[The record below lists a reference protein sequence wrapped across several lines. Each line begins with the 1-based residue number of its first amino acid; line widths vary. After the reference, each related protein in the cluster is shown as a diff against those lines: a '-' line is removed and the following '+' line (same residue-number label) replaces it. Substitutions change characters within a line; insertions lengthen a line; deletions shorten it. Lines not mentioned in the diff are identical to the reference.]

1 MHTLEQLR
9 AGELCGARHLK
20 LSENLVEFPPEILSL
35 KETLEVL
42 DLTGNQLSTLPDE
55 LAGFSKLRIIF
66 CSENRFT
73 ELPEVLGR
81 CPALTMVGF
90 KANQIATVSAKSLP
104 AGLRWLILTD
114 NAVEQLPEELG
125 QCDALQKLMLAGN
138 RLRELPESLANCR
151 NLELLRI
158 AANRIEHFPE
168 WLLSLP
174 RLAWLAYSGNPF
186 SEGEEARAIDD
197 AHVALLA
204 WDTLV
209 LGELLGQGASGVI
222 HRATIVGDVIGDV
235 ADANASA
242 DHASQAGDA
251 AEASQVAVKLFKGAV
266 TSDGLP
272 RCEMAASLAA
282 GTHPNLIK
290 VMGKVADHP
299 SGIPALVM
307 ELIDPAFANLA
318 GPPSLDSCTRD
329 VYPEGLRLSVP
340 DALAMAHG
348 IASVAGHLH
357 RAGIMHGDL
366 YGHNILFAR
375 RPDAPAHALLGDF
388 GAASLYERNN
398 DDRSNRERALGLER
412 LEVRAFGCLLEEL
425 LAHCDAQCS
434 PLDGLHQLKA
444 ACLSEVPADRPD
456 FAYIDRQLAAVRATL
471 S

>member
-20 LSENLVEFPPEILSL
+20 LSENLTEFPTEILSL

-55 LAGFSKLRIIF
+55 LAGFGKLRIIF

-90 KANQIATVSAKSLP
+90 KANQIATVSAKALP

-114 NAVEQLPEELG
+114 NAIERLPDELG

-138 RLRELPESLANCR
+138 RLRGLPASLANCR

-158 AANRIEHFPE
+158 AANRIERFPE

-174 RLAWLAYSGNPF
+174 RLSWLACSGNPF
-186 SEGEEARAIDD
+186 SEGEETRAIDD
-197 AHVALLA
+197 AHVAPLA
-204 WDTLV
+204 WETLA

-222 HRATIVGDVIGDV
+222 HRATLVANPADEVTQASDRGDG
-235 ADANASA
+235 N
-242 DHASQAGDA
+242 
-251 AEASQVAVKLFKGAV
+251 QVAVKLFKGAV

-290 VMGKVADHP
+290 VIGKVADHP

-329 VYPEGLRLSVP
+329 VYPEGLHLSVP

-375 RPDAPAHALLGDF
+375 GSDAPARALLGDF
-388 GAASLYERNN
+388 GAASLYER
-398 DDRSNRERALGLER
+398 SNRERAVGLER

-425 LAHCDAQCS
+425 LAHCDTQDS
-434 PLDGLHQLKA
+434 PLDGVHQLKA
-444 ACLSEVPADRPD
+444 ACLSELPADRPD
-456 FAYIDRQLAAVRATL
+456 FAYIERQLAAARTSL

>member
-20 LSENLVEFPPEILSL
+20 LCENLTEFPCEILSL

-42 DLTGNQLSTLPDE
+42 DLTGNQLSALPDE
-55 LAGFSKLRIIF
+55 LAGFGKLRIIF
-66 CSENRFT
+66 CSENCFT

-90 KANQIATVSAKSLP
+90 KANRIVTISAKALP

-114 NAVEQLPEELG
+114 NAVEQLPDELG

-138 RLRELPESLANCR
+138 RLRELPASLANCR
-151 NLELLRI
+151 KLELLRI
-158 AANRIEHFPE
+158 AANRIERFPE

-174 RLAWLAYSGNPF
+174 RLSWLAYSGNPF
-186 SEGEEARAIDD
+186 SEGAEARAIDD
-197 AHVALLA
+197 AHVAPLA
-204 WDTLV
+204 WETLA

-222 HRATIVGDVIGDV
+222 HRATLVGNTADEVTQASGRGD
-235 ADANASA
+235 D
-242 DHASQAGDA
+242 
-251 AEASQVAVKLFKGAV
+251 SQVAVKLFKGAV

-290 VMGKVADHP
+290 VIGKVADHP

-318 GPPSLDSCTRD
+318 EPPSLDSCTRD
-329 VYPEGLRLSVP
+329 VYPEVLHLSVP

-375 RPDAPAHALLGDF
+375 GSDAPARALLGDF
-388 GAASLYERNN
+388 GAASLY
-398 DDRSNRERALGLER
+398 DRCDRERAMGLER

-425 LAHCDAQCS
+425 LAHCDTQDS

-444 ACLSEVPADRPD
+444 ACLSELPADRPD
-456 FAYIDRQLAAVRATL
+456 FAYIERQLAATRATL

>member
-20 LSENLVEFPPEILSL
+20 LSENLTEFPSEILSL

-55 LAGFSKLRIIF
+55 LAGFGKLRIIF

-90 KANQIATVSAKSLP
+90 KANRIATVSARALP

-114 NAVEQLPEELG
+114 NAIEQLPDELG

-138 RLRELPESLANCR
+138 RLRELPASLANCR

-158 AANRIEHFPE
+158 AANRIERFPE

-174 RLAWLAYSGNPF
+174 RLSWLAYSGNPF
-186 SEGEEARAIDD
+186 SEGEEARAIND
-197 AHVALLA
+197 AHVAPLA
-204 WDTLV
+204 WETLA

-222 HRATIVGDVIGDV
+222 HRATLVGNT
-235 ADANASA
+235 ADEVTQASGRT
-242 DHASQAGDA
+242 D
-251 AEASQVAVKLFKGAV
+251 ASQVAVKLFKGAV

-282 GTHPNLIK
+282 GTHPNLIT
-290 VMGKVADHP
+290 VIGKVVDHP

-329 VYPEGLRLSVP
+329 VYPEGLHLSVP

-375 RPDAPAHALLGDF
+375 GSDTPARALLGDF
-388 GAASLYERNN
+388 GAASLY
-398 DDRSNRERALGLER
+398 DRCDRERAVGLER
-412 LEVRAFGCLLEEL
+412 LEVRAFGYLLEEL
-425 LAHCDAQCS
+425 LAHCDTQDS
-434 PLDGLHQLKA
+434 PLDRLHQLKA
-444 ACLSEVPADRPD
+444 ACLSELPADRPD
-456 FAYIDRQLAAVRATL
+456 FAYIERQLAAARATL

>member
-20 LSENLVEFPPEILSL
+20 LFENLTEFPTEILSL

-55 LAGFSKLRIIF
+55 LAGFGKLRIIF

-90 KANQIATVSAKSLP
+90 KANQIATVSAKALP

-114 NAVEQLPEELG
+114 NAIERLPDELG

-138 RLRELPESLANCR
+138 RLRELPASLANCR

-158 AANRIEHFPE
+158 AANRIERFPE

-174 RLAWLAYSGNPF
+174 RLSWLAYSGNPF
-186 SEGEEARAIDD
+186 SEGAEARAIDD
-197 AHVALLA
+197 AHVEPLSWETLA
-204 WDTLV
+204 

-222 HRATIVGDVIGDV
+222 HRATLVGNPADEVTQASDRGD
-235 ADANASA
+235 
-242 DHASQAGDA
+242 GC
-251 AEASQVAVKLFKGAV
+251 QVAVKLFKGAV

-290 VMGKVADHP
+290 VIGKVADHP
-299 SGIPALVM
+299 SGITALVM

-329 VYPEGLRLSVP
+329 VYPEGLHLSVP

-375 RPDAPAHALLGDF
+375 GSDAPARALLGDF
-388 GAASLYERNN
+388 GAASLY
-398 DDRSNRERALGLER
+398 DRCDRERALGLER

-425 LAHCDAQCS
+425 LAHCDTQGS
-434 PLDGLHQLKA
+434 QLDGLHQLKA
-444 ACLSEVPADRPD
+444 ACLSELPAERPD
-456 FAYIDRQLAAVRATL
+456 FAYIERQLAAARATL

>member
-20 LSENLVEFPPEILSL
+20 LSENLTEFPTEILSL

-55 LAGFSKLRIIF
+55 LAGFGKLRIIF

-90 KANQIATVSAKSLP
+90 KANRIATVSAKALP

-114 NAVEQLPEELG
+114 NAIEHLPDELG

-138 RLRELPESLANCR
+138 RLRELPASLANCR
-151 NLELLRI
+151 RLELLRI
-158 AANRIEHFPE
+158 AANRIERFPE

-174 RLAWLAYSGNPF
+174 RLSWLAYSGNPF
-186 SEGEEARAIDD
+186 SEGAEARAIDD
-197 AHVALLA
+197 AHVEPLA
-204 WDTLV
+204 WETLAQ
-209 LGELLGQGASGVI
+209 GELLGQGASGVI
-222 HRATIVGDVIGDV
+222 HRATLVGNP
-235 ADANASA
+235 ADAVTQAS
-242 DHASQAGDA
+242 DRGDGN
-251 AEASQVAVKLFKGAV
+251 QVAVKLFKGAV

-329 VYPEGLRLSVP
+329 VYPEGLHLNVP
-340 DALAMAHG
+340 DALAMAYG

-375 RPDAPAHALLGDF
+375 SSDAPARALLGDF
-388 GAASLYERNN
+388 GAASLYER
-398 DDRSNRERALGLER
+398 SNRERAVGLER

-425 LAHCDAQCS
+425 LAHCDTQDS

-444 ACLSEVPADRPD
+444 ACLSELPAERPD
-456 FAYIDRQLAAVRATL
+456 FAYIERQLAAARATL

>member
-20 LSENLVEFPPEILSL
+20 LSENLTEFPSEILSL

-42 DLTGNQLSTLPDE
+42 DLTGNQLSALPDE
-55 LAGFSKLRIIF
+55 LAGFGKLRIIF

-90 KANQIATVSAKSLP
+90 KANRIATVSAKALP

-114 NAVEQLPEELG
+114 NAIERLPDELG

-138 RLRELPESLANCR
+138 CLRELPASLANCR

-158 AANRIEHFPE
+158 AANRIERFPE
-168 WLLSLP
+168 WLLALP
-174 RLAWLAYSGNPF
+174 RLSWLAYSGNPF
-186 SEGEEARAIDD
+186 SEGEEARAIND
-197 AHVALLA
+197 AHVTPIAWETLA
-204 WDTLV
+204 

-222 HRATIVGDVIGDV
+222 HRATLVGNTADEVTQASGRGD
-235 ADANASA
+235 
-242 DHASQAGDA
+242 G
-251 AEASQVAVKLFKGAV
+251 SQVAVKLFKGAV

-290 VMGKVADHP
+290 VIGKVADHP

-329 VYPEGLRLSVP
+329 VYPEGLHLSVP

-375 RPDAPAHALLGDF
+375 GSDAPARALLGDF
-388 GAASLYERNN
+388 GAASLYERS
-398 DDRSNRERALGLER
+398 DRERAVGLER

-425 LAHCDAQCS
+425 LAHCDTQDS

-444 ACLSEVPADRPD
+444 ACLSELPAERPD
-456 FAYIDRQLAAVRATL
+456 FAYIERQLAAARATL

>member
-20 LSENLVEFPPEILSL
+20 LSENLTEFPLEILSL

-42 DLTGNQLSTLPDE
+42 DLTGNQLNSLPDE
-55 LAGFSKLRIIF
+55 LAGFGKLRIIF

-90 KANQIATVSAKSLP
+90 KANQIATVSAKALP

-114 NAVEQLPEELG
+114 NAIEHLPDELG

-138 RLRELPESLANCR
+138 RLRELPASLANCR

-158 AANRIEHFPE
+158 AANRIECFPG
-168 WLLSLP
+168 WLLALP
-174 RLAWLAYSGNPF
+174 RLSWLAYSGNPF
-186 SEGEEARAIDD
+186 SEGVEARAIDD
-197 AHVALLA
+197 VHVELLA
-204 WDTLV
+204 WETLA

-222 HRATIVGDVIGDV
+222 HRATLVANPADEVTQASDRGD
-235 ADANASA
+235 
-242 DHASQAGDA
+242 
-251 AEASQVAVKLFKGAV
+251 ASQVAVKLFKGAV

-307 ELIDPAFANLA
+307 ALIDPAFANLA

-329 VYPEGLRLSVP
+329 VYPEDLRLCVT

-348 IASVAGHLH
+348 IASVACHLH

-375 RPDAPAHALLGDF
+375 GSDTPARALLGDF
-388 GAASLYERNN
+388 GAASLYER
-398 DDRSNRERALGLER
+398 SNRERAVGLER

-425 LAHCDAQCS
+425 LAHCDTQGS
-434 PLDGLHQLKA
+434 QLDGLHQLKA
-444 ACLSEVPADRPD
+444 ACLSELPAERPD
-456 FAYIDRQLAAVRATL
+456 FAYIERQLAAARATL

>member
-20 LSENLVEFPPEILSL
+20 LSENLTEFPSEILSL

-55 LAGFSKLRIIF
+55 LAGFGKLRIIF

-90 KANQIATVSAKSLP
+90 KANRIVTVSARALP

-114 NAVEQLPEELG
+114 NAVEQLPDELG

-138 RLRELPESLANCR
+138 RLRELPASLANCR
-151 NLELLRI
+151 KLELLRI
-158 AANRIEHFPE
+158 AANRIERFPE

-174 RLAWLAYSGNPF
+174 RLSWLAYSGNPF
-186 SEGEEARAIDD
+186 SEGAEARAIDD
-197 AHVALLA
+197 AHVAPIAWGTLA
-204 WDTLV
+204 

-222 HRATIVGDVIGDV
+222 HRATLVGNP
-235 ADANASA
+235 ADAVTQASGR
-242 DHASQAGDA
+242 GD
-251 AEASQVAVKLFKGAV
+251 ASQVAVKLFKGAV

-307 ELIDPAFANLA
+307 ELIEPAFANLA

-329 VYPEGLRLSVP
+329 VYPEGLHLSVP

-366 YGHNILFAR
+366 YGHNILFSR
-375 RPDAPAHALLGDF
+375 GSDAPARALLGDF
-388 GAASLYERNN
+388 GAASLYER
-398 DDRSNRERALGLER
+398 SNRERAVGLER

-425 LAHCDAQCS
+425 LAHCDTQDS
-434 PLDGLHQLKA
+434 PLDGVHQLKA
-444 ACLSEVPADRPD
+444 ACLSELPAERPD
-456 FAYIDRQLAAVRATL
+456 FAYIERQLAAARATL

>member
-20 LSENLVEFPPEILSL
+20 LSENLTEFPSEILSL

-42 DLTGNQLSTLPDE
+42 DLTGNQLSALPDE
-55 LAGFSKLRIIF
+55 LAGFGKLRIIF

-90 KANQIATVSAKSLP
+90 KANQIVTVSAKALP

-114 NAVEQLPEELG
+114 NAVEQLPDELG

-138 RLRELPESLANCR
+138 RLRELPASLANCR

-158 AANRIEHFPE
+158 PANRIERFPE

-174 RLAWLAYSGNPF
+174 RLSWLAYSGNPF
-186 SEGEEARAIDD
+186 SEGAEARAIDD
-197 AHVALLA
+197 AHVAPLA
-204 WDTLV
+204 WETLA

-222 HRATIVGDVIGDV
+222 HRATLVG
-235 ADANASA
+235 NSA
-242 DHASQAGDA
+242 DDVTQASGRADG
-251 AEASQVAVKLFKGAV
+251 SQVAVKLFKGAV

-307 ELIDPAFANLA
+307 ELIDSAFANLA

-329 VYPEGLRLSVP
+329 VYPEGLHLSVP

-375 RPDAPAHALLGDF
+375 GSDAPARALLGDF
-388 GAASLYERNN
+388 GAASLY
-398 DDRSNRERALGLER
+398 DRSDRERALGLER

-425 LAHCDAQCS
+425 LAHCDTQDS
-434 PLDGLHQLKA
+434 PLDGLHQFKA
-444 ACLSEVPADRPD
+444 ACLSELPADRPD
-456 FAYIDRQLAAVRATL
+456 FAYIERQLAAARATL

>member
-20 LSENLVEFPPEILSL
+20 LSENLTEFPSEILSL

-55 LAGFSKLRIIF
+55 LAGFGKLRIIF

-90 KANQIATVSAKSLP
+90 KANQIATVSAKALP

-114 NAVEQLPEELG
+114 NAIERLPDELG

-138 RLRELPESLANCR
+138 RLRGLPASLANCR

-158 AANRIEHFPE
+158 AANRIERFPE

-174 RLAWLAYSGNPF
+174 RLSWLACSGNPF
-186 SEGEEARAIDD
+186 SEGEETRAIDD
-197 AHVALLA
+197 AHVAPLA
-204 WDTLV
+204 WETLA

-222 HRATIVGDVIGDV
+222 HRATLVANPADEVTQASDRGDG
-235 ADANASA
+235 N
-242 DHASQAGDA
+242 
-251 AEASQVAVKLFKGAV
+251 QVAVKLFKGAV

-290 VMGKVADHP
+290 VIGKVADHP

-329 VYPEGLRLSVP
+329 VYPEGLHLSVP

-375 RPDAPAHALLGDF
+375 GSDAPARALLGDF
-388 GAASLYERNN
+388 GAASLYER
-398 DDRSNRERALGLER
+398 SNRERAVGLER

-425 LAHCDAQCS
+425 LAHCDTQDS
-434 PLDGLHQLKA
+434 PLDGVHQLKA
-444 ACLSEVPADRPD
+444 ACLSELPADRPD
-456 FAYIDRQLAAVRATL
+456 FAYIERQLAAARTSL

>member
-20 LSENLVEFPPEILSL
+20 LSENMTEFPTEILSL

-55 LAGFSKLRIIF
+55 LAGFGKLRIIF

-90 KANQIATVSAKSLP
+90 KANQIATVSAKALP

-114 NAVEQLPEELG
+114 NAIKRLPDELG

-138 RLRELPESLANCR
+138 RLRELPASLANCR

-158 AANRIEHFPE
+158 AANRIERFPE

-174 RLAWLAYSGNPF
+174 RLSWLAYSGNPF
-186 SEGEEARAIDD
+186 SEGAEARAIDD
-197 AHVALLA
+197 AHVTPLA
-204 WDTLV
+204 WETLA

-222 HRATIVGDVIGDV
+222 HRATLVGNP
-235 ADANASA
+235 ADAVTQAS
-242 DHASQAGDA
+242 DRGDGN
-251 AEASQVAVKLFKGAV
+251 QVAVKLFKGAV

-290 VMGKVADHP
+290 VIGKVADHP

-329 VYPEGLRLSVP
+329 VYPEGLHLSVP

-375 RPDAPAHALLGDF
+375 SSDAPARALLGDF
-388 GAASLYERNN
+388 GAASLY
-398 DDRSNRERALGLER
+398 DRCDRERAMGLER

-425 LAHCDAQCS
+425 LAHCDTQDS
-434 PLDGLHQLKA
+434 PLDGLNQLKA
-444 ACLSEVPADRPD
+444 ACISELPADRPD
-456 FAYIDRQLAAVRATL
+456 FAYIERQLAAARATL

>member
-20 LSENLVEFPPEILSL
+20 LSENLTEFPSEILSL

-55 LAGFSKLRIIF
+55 LAGFGKLRIIF

-90 KANQIATVSAKSLP
+90 KSNRIATVSAKALP

-114 NAVEQLPEELG
+114 NAIEQLPDELG

-138 RLRELPESLANCR
+138 RLRELPASLANCR

-158 AANRIEHFPE
+158 AANRIERFPE

-174 RLAWLAYSGNPF
+174 RLSWLAYSGNPF
-186 SEGEEARAIDD
+186 SEGAEARAIDD
-197 AHVALLA
+197 AHVAPLA
-204 WDTLV
+204 WETLA

-222 HRATIVGDVIGDV
+222 HRATLVANP
-235 ADANASA
+235 ADAVTQAS
-242 DHASQAGDA
+242 DRGDD
-251 AEASQVAVKLFKGAV
+251 SQVAVKLFKGAV

-272 RCEMAASLAA
+272 RCERAASLAA

-290 VMGKVADHP
+290 VIGKVADHP

-366 YGHNILFAR
+366 YGHNILFTRGSDAAAR
-375 RPDAPAHALLGDF
+375 ALLGDF
-388 GAASLYERNN
+388 GAASLY
-398 DDRSNRERALGLER
+398 DRCDRERAMGLER

-425 LAHCDAQCS
+425 LAHCDTQDS
-434 PLDGLHQLKA
+434 TLDGLHQLKA
-444 ACLSEVPADRPD
+444 ACLSELPAERPD
-456 FAYIDRQLAAVRATL
+456 FTYIERQLAAARATL

>member
-9 AGELCGARHLK
+9 AGKLCGARHLK
-20 LSENLVEFPPEILSL
+20 LSENLTEFPTEILSL

-55 LAGFSKLRIIF
+55 LAGFGKLRIIF

-90 KANQIATVSAKSLP
+90 KANRIATVSAKALP

-114 NAVEQLPEELG
+114 NAIEQLPDELG

-138 RLRELPESLANCR
+138 RLRELPASLANCR
-151 NLELLRI
+151 KLELLRI
-158 AANRIEHFPE
+158 AANRIERFPE

-174 RLAWLAYSGNPF
+174 RLSWLAYSGNPF
-186 SEGEEARAIDD
+186 SEGAEARAIDD
-197 AHVALLA
+197 AHVEPLA
-204 WDTLV
+204 WETLA

-222 HRATIVGDVIGDV
+222 HRATLV
-235 ADANASA
+235 ANPSDEVTQAS
-242 DHASQAGDA
+242 GRGYGN
-251 AEASQVAVKLFKGAV
+251 QVAVKLFKGAV

-329 VYPEGLRLSVP
+329 IYPEGLHLSVP

-375 RPDAPAHALLGDF
+375 GSDAPARALLGDF
-388 GAASLYERNN
+388 GAASLYER
-398 DDRSNRERALGLER
+398 SNRERAVGLER

-425 LAHCDAQCS
+425 LAHCDTQDS
-434 PLDGLHQLKA
+434 PLDGVHQLKA
-444 ACLSEVPADRPD
+444 ACLSELPADRPD
-456 FAYIDRQLAAVRATL
+456 FAYIERQLAAARTSL

>member
-20 LSENLVEFPPEILSL
+20 LCENLTEFPTEILSL

-55 LAGFSKLRIIF
+55 LAEFGKLRIIF

-81 CPALTMVGF
+81 CPTLTMLGF
-90 KANQIATVSAKSLP
+90 KANRIATVSAKALP

-114 NAVEQLPEELG
+114 NAVEQLPDELG

-138 RLRELPESLANCR
+138 RLRELPASLANCR
-151 NLELLRI
+151 KLELLRI
-158 AANRIEHFPE
+158 AANRIERFPE

-174 RLAWLAYSGNPF
+174 RLSWLAYSGNPF
-186 SEGEEARAIDD
+186 SEGEEAWAIDD
-197 AHVALLA
+197 AHVAPIAWETLA
-204 WDTLV
+204 

-222 HRATIVGDVIGDV
+222 HRATLVGNTADEVTQASDRGD
-235 ADANASA
+235 D
-242 DHASQAGDA
+242 
-251 AEASQVAVKLFKGAV
+251 SQVAVKLFKGAV

-282 GTHPNLIK
+282 GTHPKLIK
-290 VMGKVADHP
+290 VIGKVADHP

-329 VYPEGLRLSVP
+329 VYPEELHLSVP

-375 RPDAPAHALLGDF
+375 GFDAPARALLGDF
-388 GAASLYERNN
+388 GAASLYERS
-398 DDRSNRERALGLER
+398 DRERAVGLER

-425 LAHCDAQCS
+425 LAHCDTQDS

-444 ACLSEVPADRPD
+444 ACLSELPADRPD
-456 FAYIDRQLAAVRATL
+456 FAYIERQLAAARATL

>member
-20 LSENLVEFPPEILSL
+20 LCENLAVFPHEILSL

-55 LAGFSKLRIIF
+55 LAGFGKLRIIF

-90 KANQIATVSAKSLP
+90 KANQIATVSAKALP

-114 NAVEQLPEELG
+114 NAIERLPDELG

-138 RLRELPESLANCR
+138 RLRELPASLANCR

-158 AANRIEHFPE
+158 AANRIERFPE

-174 RLAWLAYSGNPF
+174 RLSWLAYSGNPF
-186 SEGEEARAIDD
+186 SEGAEAHAISDEQ
-197 AHVALLA
+197 VATLPWQRLA
-204 WDTLV
+204 

-222 HRATIVGDVIGDV
+222 HRAAMRSETLMTERMADESSDAIG
-235 ADANASA
+235 AS
-242 DHASQAGDA
+242 
-251 AEASQVAVKLFKGAV
+251 EVAVKIFKGAV

-272 RCEMAASLAA
+272 QCEMAASLTA
-282 GTHPNLIK
+282 GAHPNLIP
-290 VMGKVADHP
+290 VLGRVADHP
-299 SGIPALVM
+299 SGMPALVM
-307 ELIDPAFANLA
+307 ALIDPAFANLA
-318 GPPSLDSCTRD
+318 GPPSLASCTRD
-329 VYPEGLRLSVP
+329 VYDEGLRFTLAE
-340 DALAMAHG
+340 ALTLAQG

-357 RAGIMHGDL
+357 QAGIMHGDL
-366 YGHNILFAR
+366 YGHNILFTR
-375 RPDAPAHALLGDF
+375 GPSAHALLGDF
-388 GAASLYERNN
+388 GAASLY
-398 DDRSNRERALGLER
+398 DLHDRELAQGLER

-425 LAHCDAQCS
+425 LARCDGDVEEA
-434 PLDGLHQLKA
+434 LLAGLHQLTA
-444 ACLSEVPADRPD
+444 ACLSERHGERPA
-456 FAYIDRQLAAVRATL
+456 FAEIGRQLAAARSTL
-471 S
+471 L

>member
-20 LSENLVEFPPEILSL
+20 LSENLTEFPTEILSL

-55 LAGFSKLRIIF
+55 LAGFGKLRIIF

-90 KANQIATVSAKSLP
+90 KANRIATVSAKALP
-104 AGLRWLILTD
+104 AALRWLILTD
-114 NAVEQLPEELG
+114 NAVEQLPVELG

-138 RLRELPESLANCR
+138 RLRELPASLANCR

-158 AANRIEHFPE
+158 AANRIERFPE
-168 WLLSLP
+168 WLLSLS
-174 RLAWLAYSGNPF
+174 RLSWLAYSGNPF
-186 SEGEEARAIDD
+186 SEGAEARAIDD
-197 AHVALLA
+197 AHVTPLA
-204 WDTLV
+204 WKTLA

-222 HRATIVGDVIGDV
+222 HRATLVANP
-235 ADANASA
+235 ADAVTQASGR
-242 DHASQAGDA
+242 GDGN
-251 AEASQVAVKLFKGAV
+251 QVAVKLFKGAV

-329 VYPEGLRLSVP
+329 VYPEELHLSVP

-375 RPDAPAHALLGDF
+375 GSDAPARALLGDF
-388 GAASLYERNN
+388 GAASLY
-398 DDRSNRERALGLER
+398 DRSDRERALGLER

-425 LAHCDAQCS
+425 LAHCDTQDS
-434 PLDGLHQLKA
+434 PLDRLHQLKA
-444 ACLSEVPADRPD
+444 ACLSELPVDRPD
-456 FAYIDRQLAAVRATL
+456 FAYIERQLAAARATL

>member
-20 LSENLVEFPPEILSL
+20 LSENLTEFPPEILSL

-42 DLTGNQLSTLPDE
+42 DLTGNRLSALPDE

-90 KANQIATVSAKSLP
+90 KANRIATVSARALP

-114 NAVEQLPEELG
+114 NAVQQLPDELG

-138 RLRELPESLANCR
+138 RLRELPASLANCR
-151 NLELLRI
+151 RLELLRI
-158 AANRIEHFPE
+158 AANRIERFPE
-168 WLLSLP
+168 WLLALP

-197 AHVALLA
+197 AHVAPIV
-204 WDTLV
+204 WETLV

-222 HRATIVGDVIGDV
+222 HRATIFDDM
-235 ADANASA
+235 ADKSA
-242 DHASQAGDA
+242 DEVSQASGRG
-251 AEASQVAVKLFKGAV
+251 EASQVAVKLFKGAV

-299 SGIPALVM
+299 SGIAALVM

-329 VYPEGLRLSVP
+329 VYPEGLRLCVP

-375 RPDAPAHALLGDF
+375 GSDAPARALLGDF
-388 GAASLYERNN
+388 GAASLY
-398 DDRSNRERALGLER
+398 DRSDRERAVGLER

-425 LAHCDAQCS
+425 LAHCDTQDS
-434 PLDGLHQLKA
+434 SLDGLHQLKA
-444 ACLSEVPADRPD
+444 ACLSELPAERPD
-456 FAYIDRQLAAVRATL
+456 FAYIDRQLAAARATL

>member
-20 LSENLVEFPPEILSL
+20 LSENLTEFPSEILSL

-55 LAGFSKLRIIF
+55 LAGFGKLRIIF

-90 KANQIATVSAKSLP
+90 KANRIATVSAKALP

-114 NAVEQLPEELG
+114 NAIERLPDELG

-138 RLRELPESLANCR
+138 CLRELPASLANCR

-158 AANRIEHFPE
+158 AANRIERFPE
-168 WLLSLP
+168 WLLALP
-174 RLAWLAYSGNPF
+174 RLSWLAYSGNPF
-186 SEGEEARAIDD
+186 SEGAEARAIDD
-197 AHVALLA
+197 AHVAPIAWETLA
-204 WDTLV
+204 

-222 HRATIVGDVIGDV
+222 HRTTLVG
-235 ADANASA
+235 NSA
-242 DHASQAGDA
+242 DEVTQASGRTD
-251 AEASQVAVKLFKGAV
+251 ASQVAVKLFKGAV

-290 VMGKVADHP
+290 VIGKVADHP

-329 VYPEGLRLSVP
+329 VYPEGLHLSVP

-375 RPDAPAHALLGDF
+375 GSDAPARALLGDF
-388 GAASLYERNN
+388 GAASLYERS
-398 DDRSNRERALGLER
+398 DRERALGLER

-425 LAHCDAQCS
+425 LAHCDTQDS

-444 ACLSEVPADRPD
+444 ACLSELPADRPD
-456 FAYIDRQLAAVRATL
+456 FAYIERQLAAARATL

>member
-20 LSENLVEFPPEILSL
+20 LSENLTEFPTEILSL

-90 KANQIATVSAKSLP
+90 KANRIATVSAKALP

-114 NAVEQLPEELG
+114 NAIEQLPDELG

-138 RLRELPESLANCR
+138 RLRELPASLANCR

-158 AANRIEHFPE
+158 AANRIERFPE

-174 RLAWLAYSGNPF
+174 RLSWLAYSGNPF
-186 SEGEEARAIDD
+186 SEGAEARAIDD
-197 AHVALLA
+197 AHVEPLA
-204 WDTLV
+204 WETLA

-222 HRATIVGDVIGDV
+222 HRATLV
-235 ADANASA
+235 ANPSDEVTQAS
-242 DHASQAGDA
+242 GRGYGN
-251 AEASQVAVKLFKGAV
+251 QVAVKLFKGAV

-329 VYPEGLRLSVP
+329 IYPEGLHLSVP

-375 RPDAPAHALLGDF
+375 GSDAPARALLGDF
-388 GAASLYERNN
+388 GAASLYERS
-398 DDRSNRERALGLER
+398 DRERAVGLER

-425 LAHCDAQCS
+425 LAHCDTQDS

-444 ACLSEVPADRPD
+444 ACLSELPADRPD
-456 FAYIDRQLAAVRATL
+456 FAYIERQLAAARATL

>member
-20 LSENLVEFPPEILSL
+20 LCENLTAFPTEILSL

-55 LAGFSKLRIIF
+55 LAGFGKLRIIF

-90 KANQIATVSAKSLP
+90 KANQIVTVSAKALP

-114 NAVEQLPEELG
+114 NAIEQLPDELG

-138 RLRELPESLANCR
+138 RLRELPTSLANCR

-158 AANRIEHFPE
+158 AANRIERFPE
-168 WLLSLP
+168 WLISLP

-186 SEGEEARAIDD
+186 SEGAEARAIDD
-197 AHVALLA
+197 AHFTPIAWGTLA
-204 WDTLV
+204 

-222 HRATIVGDVIGDV
+222 HRATIVANP
-235 ADANASA
+235 ADAVTQAS
-242 DHASQAGDA
+242 DRGDD
-251 AEASQVAVKLFKGAV
+251 SQVAVKLFKGAV

-290 VMGKVADHP
+290 VIGKVADHP

-329 VYPEGLRLSVP
+329 VYPEGLHLSVP

-366 YGHNILFAR
+366 YGHNILFTR
-375 RPDAPAHALLGDF
+375 GPDAPARALLGDF
-388 GAASLYERNN
+388 GAASLY
-398 DDRSNRERALGLER
+398 DRCDRERAVGLER

-425 LAHCDAQCS
+425 LAHCDTQGS
-434 PLDGLHQLKA
+434 QLDGLHQLKA
-444 ACLSEVPADRPD
+444 ACLSELPAERPD
-456 FAYIDRQLAAVRATL
+456 FAYIERQLAAARATL

>member
-9 AGELCGARHLK
+9 AGKLCGARHLK
-20 LSENLVEFPPEILSL
+20 LSENLTEFPTEILSL

-55 LAGFSKLRIIF
+55 LAGFGKLRIIF

-90 KANQIATVSAKSLP
+90 KANRIATVSAKALP

-114 NAVEQLPEELG
+114 NAIEQLPDELG

-138 RLRELPESLANCR
+138 RLRELPASLANCR
-151 NLELLRI
+151 KLELLRI
-158 AANRIEHFPE
+158 AANRIERFPE

-174 RLAWLAYSGNPF
+174 RLSWLAYSGNPF

-197 AHVALLA
+197 AHVAPLA
-204 WDTLV
+204 WETLA

-222 HRATIVGDVIGDV
+222 HRATLVANPSDEVTQASDRGD
-235 ADANASA
+235 
-242 DHASQAGDA
+242 
-251 AEASQVAVKLFKGAV
+251 ASQVAVKLFKGAV

-329 VYPEGLRLSVP
+329 IYPEGLRLSVP

-375 RPDAPAHALLGDF
+375 GPDAPAHALLGDF
-388 GAASLYERNN
+388 GAASLY
-398 DDRSNRERALGLER
+398 DRCDRERAVGLER

-425 LAHCDAQCS
+425 FAHCDTQDS

-444 ACLSEVPADRPD
+444 ACLSELPADRPD
-456 FAYIDRQLAAVRATL
+456 FAYIERQLAAACATL

>member
-20 LSENLVEFPPEILSL
+20 LCENLTEFPSEILSL

-55 LAGFSKLRIIF
+55 LAGFGKLRIIF

-90 KANQIATVSAKSLP
+90 KANRIATVSAKALP

-114 NAVEQLPEELG
+114 NAIEQLPDELG

-138 RLRELPESLANCR
+138 RLRELPASLANCR

-158 AANRIEHFPE
+158 AANRIERFPE

-174 RLAWLAYSGNPF
+174 RLSWLAYSGNPF
-186 SEGEEARAIDD
+186 SEGAEARAIDD
-197 AHVALLA
+197 AHVAPLA
-204 WDTLV
+204 WETLA

-222 HRATIVGDVIGDV
+222 HRATLVANPADEVTQASDRGDD
-235 ADANASA
+235 
-242 DHASQAGDA
+242 
-251 AEASQVAVKLFKGAV
+251 SQVAVKLFKGAV

-272 RCEMAASLAA
+272 RCEMAASLVA

-290 VMGKVADHP
+290 VIGKVADHP

-329 VYPEGLRLSVP
+329 VYPEGLHLSVP
-340 DALAMAHG
+340 DALAMAHD

-366 YGHNILFAR
+366 YGHNILFSR
-375 RPDAPAHALLGDF
+375 GSDAPARALLGDF
-388 GAASLYERNN
+388 GAASLY
-398 DDRSNRERALGLER
+398 DRSDRERALGLER

-425 LAHCDAQCS
+425 LAHCDTQDS

-444 ACLSEVPADRPD
+444 ACLSELPADRPD
-456 FAYIDRQLAAVRATL
+456 FAYIERQLAAARAML

>member
-20 LSENLVEFPPEILSL
+20 LSENLTEFPSEILSL

-55 LAGFSKLRIIF
+55 LAGFGKLRIIF

-90 KANQIATVSAKSLP
+90 KANRIVTVSAKALP

-114 NAVEQLPEELG
+114 NAIERLPDELG

-138 RLRELPESLANCR
+138 CLRELPASLANCR

-158 AANRIEHFPE
+158 AANRIERFPE
-168 WLLSLP
+168 WLLALP
-174 RLAWLAYSGNPF
+174 RLSWLAYSGNPF
-186 SEGEEARAIDD
+186 SEGAEARAIDD
-197 AHVALLA
+197 AHVAPIAWETLA
-204 WDTLV
+204 

-222 HRATIVGDVIGDV
+222 HHTTLVG
-235 ADANASA
+235 NSA
-242 DHASQAGDA
+242 DEVTQASGRTD
-251 AEASQVAVKLFKGAV
+251 ASQVAVKLFKGAV

-290 VMGKVADHP
+290 VIGKVADHP

-329 VYPEGLRLSVP
+329 VYPEGLHLSVP

-366 YGHNILFAR
+366 YGHNILFTRGPDVPAR
-375 RPDAPAHALLGDF
+375 ALLGDF
-388 GAASLYERNN
+388 GAASLY
-398 DDRSNRERALGLER
+398 DSSDRERALGLER

-425 LAHCDAQCS
+425 LAHCDKQDS
-434 PLDGLHQLKA
+434 PPDGLHQLKA
-444 ACLSEVPADRPD
+444 ACLSELPAERPD
-456 FAYIDRQLAAVRATL
+456 FAYIERQLAAARATL

>member
-20 LSENLVEFPPEILSL
+20 LCENLTEFPPEILSL

-55 LAGFSKLRIIF
+55 LAGFGKLRIIF

-90 KANQIATVSAKSLP
+90 KANQIDTVSAKALP

-114 NAVEQLPEELG
+114 NAVEQLPDELG

-138 RLRELPESLANCR
+138 RLRELPASLANCR

-158 AANRIEHFPE
+158 AANRIERFPE
-168 WLLSLP
+168 WLLALP
-174 RLAWLAYSGNPF
+174 RLSWLAYSGNPF
-186 SEGEEARAIDD
+186 SEGAEARAIDD
-197 AHVALLA
+197 AHVVPLA
-204 WDTLV
+204 WETLA

-222 HRATIVGDVIGDV
+222 HRATLV
-235 ADANASA
+235 ANPADEVTRASDRA
-242 DHASQAGDA
+242 D
-251 AEASQVAVKLFKGAV
+251 ASQVAVKLFKGAV

-290 VMGKVADHP
+290 VIGKVADHP

-329 VYPEGLRLSVP
+329 VYPEGLHLSVP

-375 RPDAPAHALLGDF
+375 GSDAPACALLGDF
-388 GAASLYERNN
+388 GAASLY
-398 DDRSNRERALGLER
+398 DRCDRERAVGLQR

-425 LAHCDAQCS
+425 LAHCDTQGS
-434 PLDGLHQLKA
+434 HLDGLHQLKA
-444 ACLSEVPADRPD
+444 ACLSELPADRPD
-456 FAYIDRQLAAVRATL
+456 FAYIERQLAAARATL

>member
-20 LSENLVEFPPEILSL
+20 LCENLTEFPTEILSL

-42 DLTGNQLSTLPDE
+42 DLTGNQLSALPDE
-55 LAGFSKLRIIF
+55 LAGFGKLRIIF

-90 KANQIATVSAKSLP
+90 KANQIATVSAKALP

-114 NAVEQLPEELG
+114 NAVEQLPDELG

-138 RLRELPESLANCR
+138 RLRELPTSLANCR

-158 AANRIEHFPE
+158 AANRIERFPE

-174 RLAWLAYSGNPF
+174 RLSWLAYSGNPF
-186 SEGEEARAIDD
+186 SEGAEARAIDD
-197 AHVALLA
+197 AHVTPIAWETLA
-204 WDTLV
+204 

-222 HRATIVGDVIGDV
+222 HRATLVANPADEVTQASDRGDD
-235 ADANASA
+235 
-242 DHASQAGDA
+242 
-251 AEASQVAVKLFKGAV
+251 SQVAVKLFKGAV

-290 VMGKVADHP
+290 VIGKVADHP

-329 VYPEGLRLSVP
+329 VYPEDLRLCVT

-357 RAGIMHGDL
+357 RTGIMHGDL

-375 RPDAPAHALLGDF
+375 GSDAPARALLGDF
-388 GAASLYERNN
+388 GAASLY
-398 DDRSNRERALGLER
+398 DRCDRERAVGLEC

-425 LAHCDAQCS
+425 LAHCDTQGS
-434 PLDGLHQLKA
+434 QLDGLHQLKA
-444 ACLSEVPADRPD
+444 ACLSELPADRPD
-456 FAYIDRQLAAVRATL
+456 FAYIERQLAAARATL

>member
-9 AGELCGARHLK
+9 TGELCGARHLK
-20 LSENLVEFPPEILSL
+20 LSENLAVFPTEILSL

-42 DLTGNQLSTLPDE
+42 DLTGNRLSALPDE
-55 LAGFSKLRIIF
+55 LAGFGKLRIIF

-73 ELPEVLGR
+73 ALPEVLGR

-90 KANQIATVSAKSLP
+90 KANQIATVSAKALP

-114 NAVEQLPEELG
+114 NAIEQLPDELG

-138 RLRELPESLANCR
+138 RLLELPASLANCR

-158 AANRIEHFPE
+158 AANRIERFPE

-174 RLAWLAYSGNPF
+174 RLSWLAYSGNPF
-186 SEGEEARAIDD
+186 SEGTEARAIDD
-197 AHVALLA
+197 AHVEPLA
-204 WDTLV
+204 WETLA

-222 HRATIVGDVIGDV
+222 HRATLVGNTADEVTQASDRGD
-235 ADANASA
+235 
-242 DHASQAGDA
+242 
-251 AEASQVAVKLFKGAV
+251 ASQVAVKLFKGAV

-290 VMGKVADHP
+290 VIGKVADHP

-375 RPDAPAHALLGDF
+375 GSDAPARALLGDF
-388 GAASLYERNN
+388 GAASLY
-398 DDRSNRERALGLER
+398 DRSDRERALGLER

-425 LAHCDAQCS
+425 LAHCDTQDS
-434 PLDGLHQLKA
+434 PLYGLHQLKA
-444 ACLSEVPADRPD
+444 ACLSELPADRPD
-456 FAYIDRQLAAVRATL
+456 FAYIERQLAAARATL

>member
-20 LSENLVEFPPEILSL
+20 LSENLAVFPPEIMSL

-66 CSENRFT
+66 CSENCFT

-90 KANQIATVSAKSLP
+90 KANQIATVSAKALP

-114 NAVEQLPEELG
+114 NAVEQLPDELG

-138 RLRELPESLANCR
+138 RLRELPASLASCR

-158 AANRIEHFPE
+158 AANRIERFPE

-174 RLAWLAYSGNPF
+174 RLSWLAYSGNPF

-197 AHVALLA
+197 AHVAPLA
-204 WDTLV
+204 WETLA

-222 HRATIVGDVIGDV
+222 HRATIFDDMVGDM
-235 ADANASA
+235 ADESA
-242 DHASQAGDA
+242 DEVTQASGRAD
-251 AEASQVAVKLFKGAV
+251 ASQVAVKLFKGAV

-307 ELIDPAFANLA
+307 ALIDPAFANLA

-329 VYPEGLRLSVP
+329 VYPEGLRLCVP

-366 YGHNILFAR
+366 YGHNILFTR
-375 RPDAPAHALLGDF
+375 GSDAPARALLGDF
-388 GAASLYERNN
+388 GAASLY
-398 DDRSNRERALGLER
+398 DRSDRERAVGLER

-425 LAHCDAQCS
+425 LAHCDTQDS

-444 ACLSEVPADRPD
+444 ACLSELPAERPD
-456 FAYIDRQLAAVRATL
+456 FAYIDRQLAAARATL

>member
-9 AGELCGARHLK
+9 ASELCGARHLK
-20 LSENLVEFPPEILSL
+20 LCENLTEFPSEILSL

-42 DLTGNQLSTLPDE
+42 DLTGNQLSALPDE

-90 KANQIATVSAKSLP
+90 KANQIDTVSAKALP

-114 NAVEQLPEELG
+114 NAVEQLPDELG

-138 RLRELPESLANCR
+138 RLSELPASLANCR

-158 AANRIEHFPE
+158 AANRIERFPE

-197 AHVALLA
+197 AHVAPIAWETLA
-204 WDTLV
+204 

-222 HRATIVGDVIGDV
+222 HRATLVGNTADEVTQASDRGD
-235 ADANASA
+235 D
-242 DHASQAGDA
+242 
-251 AEASQVAVKLFKGAV
+251 SQVAVKLFKGAV

-290 VMGKVADHP
+290 VIGKVADHP

-329 VYPEGLRLSVP
+329 VYPEELHLSVP
-340 DALAMAHG
+340 DALAMAQG
-348 IASVAGHLH
+348 IASVVGHLH

-375 RPDAPAHALLGDF
+375 GSDAPARALLGDF
-388 GAASLYERNN
+388 GAASLY
-398 DDRSNRERALGLER
+398 DSGDRERAVGLER

-425 LAHCDAQCS
+425 LAHCDTQDS
-434 PLDGLHQLKA
+434 TLDGLHQLKA
-444 ACLSEVPADRPD
+444 ACLSELPTDRPD
-456 FAYIDRQLAAVRATL
+456 FAYIELQLAAARATL

>member
-20 LSENLVEFPPEILSL
+20 LSENLTEFPSEILSL

-42 DLTGNQLSTLPDE
+42 DLTGNQLSALPDE
-55 LAGFSKLRIIF
+55 LAGFGKLRIIF

-90 KANQIATVSAKSLP
+90 KANQIVTVSAKALP

-114 NAVEQLPEELG
+114 NAIEQLPDELG
-125 QCDALQKLMLAGN
+125 QCEALQKLMLAGN
-138 RLRELPESLANCR
+138 RLPELPASLANCR
-151 NLELLRI
+151 KLELLRI
-158 AANRIEHFPE
+158 AANRIECFPE

-174 RLAWLAYSGNPF
+174 RLSWLAYSGNPF
-186 SEGEEARAIDD
+186 SEGAEARAIND
-197 AHVALLA
+197 AHVEPLA
-204 WDTLV
+204 WETLV

-222 HRATIVGDVIGDV
+222 HRATLVANP
-235 ADANASA
+235 ADAATQASGRT
-242 DHASQAGDA
+242 D
-251 AEASQVAVKLFKGAV
+251 ASQVAVKLFKGAV

-282 GTHPNLIK
+282 GSHPNLIK

-307 ELIDPAFANLA
+307 ELIDSAFANLA

-329 VYPEGLRLSVP
+329 VYPEGLRLCMS

-366 YGHNILFAR
+366 YGHNILFSR
-375 RPDAPAHALLGDF
+375 GSDAPARALLGDF
-388 GAASLYERNN
+388 GAASLYER
-398 DDRSNRERALGLER
+398 SNRERAVGLER

-425 LAHCDAQCS
+425 LAHCDTQDS
-434 PLDGLHQLKA
+434 TLDGLHQLKA
-444 ACLSEVPADRPD
+444 ACLSELPTDRPD
-456 FAYIDRQLAAVRATL
+456 FAYIERQLAAARATL

>member
-20 LSENLVEFPPEILSL
+20 LSENLTEFPSEILSL

-42 DLTGNQLSTLPDE
+42 DLTGNQLSALPDE
-55 LAGFSKLRIIF
+55 LAGFGKLRIIF

-90 KANQIATVSAKSLP
+90 KANRIATVSAKALP

-114 NAVEQLPEELG
+114 NAIEQLPDELG

-138 RLRELPESLANCR
+138 RLRELPASLANCR
-151 NLELLRI
+151 KLELLRI
-158 AANRIEHFPE
+158 AANRIERFPQ

-174 RLAWLAYSGNPF
+174 RLSWLAYSGNPF
-186 SEGEEARAIDD
+186 SEGAEARAIDD
-197 AHVALLA
+197 AHVEPLA
-204 WDTLV
+204 WETLA

-222 HRATIVGDVIGDV
+222 HRATLV
-235 ADANASA
+235 ANPSDEVTQAS
-242 DHASQAGDA
+242 GRGYGN
-251 AEASQVAVKLFKGAV
+251 QVAVKLFKGAV

-375 RPDAPAHALLGDF
+375 GSDAPARALLGDF
-388 GAASLYERNN
+388 GAASLYE
-398 DDRSNRERALGLER
+398 RSNRERALGLER

-425 LAHCDAQCS
+425 LAHCDTQDS

-444 ACLSEVPADRPD
+444 ACLSELPAERPD
-456 FAYIDRQLAAVRATL
+456 FAYIECQLAAARATL